1 MPRGSLCVPRRRNWR
16 GERSPLPFAE
26 NRSLGRIKSVIQLQ
40 CVGLCTSYSIDRRYG
55 VEFSET
61 GMEYGVLGHIH
72 SFIHSF
78 IHIYHIISSIS
89 IHHNAIARAKKVSIH
104 VVHHLSR
111 RANAQSTQTIADR
124 FNPSSSSPPPYLLW
138 SASDDPEKGT
148 NLHRLSRSLPIPRDA
163 AEKRLS
169 RRKVPRVLIRTDR
182 IYISWA
188 CEGWNRLS

>member
-78 IHIYHIISSIS
+78 IHSYISYHIVNI
-89 IHHNAIARAKKVSIH
+89 
-104 VVHHLSR
+104 
-111 RANAQSTQTIADR
+111 
-124 FNPSSSSPPPYLLW
+124 NPS
-138 SASDDPEKGT
+138 
-148 NLHRLSRSLPIPRDA
+148 
-163 AEKRLS
+163 
-169 RRKVPRVLIRTDR
+169 
-182 IYISWA
+182 
-188 CEGWNRLS
+188 